1 MLLSRFTSSMDPRVT
16 RKLFSLRT
24 SNPPAITERKSTAFH
39 AVEIRCS
46 ADSCPA
52 AHEQRGKRF
61 LANEAPTLPLER
73 CDRRSRCEC
82 HYRHFDDRR
91 RGQRRSED
99 TGAPPPAQQRSVDER
114 KSPGRRA
121 EDQISAVDEA
131 SLLDDTYYD
140 YIADKR
146 RE

>member
-1 MLLSRFTSSMDPRVT
+1 MDPRVT

-24 SNPPAITERKSTAFH
+24 SEPSAIPERRSTTFH

-46 ADSCPA
+46 ADGCPA

-61 LANEAPTLPLER
+61 LGNDAPTLPLDR
-73 CDRRSRCEC
+73 CDRASRCRC

-91 RGQRRSED
+91 RGPRRSDEAG
-99 TGAPPPAQQRSVDER
+99 TPPPAQQRPVDER
-114 KSPGRRA
+114 KSRGRRA
-121 EDQISAVDEA
+121 EDQISAADEA

-140 YIADKR
+140 YIAGKP